1 MHVRVKSDIKLL
13 DMNGTPRQCCR
24 LLLFFLFCSFR
35 ICLFINTPGNRRGM
49 LPLSVITVSQPLLH
63 LSPNS
68 FKLPSLGP
76 RQQDD
81 TLFSSLGTFFLEHSF
96 PHDSVVLF
104 FFWFHPFSVLFSV
117 HSKHLLL
124 MPFNTILKRIA
135 LPVSWRGLLGSSLL
149 CLLSFKR

>member
-1 MHVRVKSDIKLL
+1 MDGNPPNAVDSSY
-13 DMNGTPRQCCR
+13 
-24 LLLFFLFCSFR
+24 FFLFCSFR
-35 ICLFINTPGNRRGM
+35 ICLFITQPGNRREM
-49 LPLSVITVSQPLLH
+49 LPPSDITVSQPLLH

-81 TLFSSLGTFFLEHSF
+81 TLFSSLGTFFSEHRF

-104 FFWFHPFSVLFSV
+104 FFWFHPLSVLFSV

-135 LPVSWRGLLGSSLL
+135 LPASWRGLLGSSLL

>member
-1 MHVRVKSDIKLL
+1 MAPPANAVGSSYFFSSV
-13 DMNGTPRQCCR
+13 
-24 LLLFFLFCSFR
+24 LFVYASSL
-35 ICLFINTPGNRRGM
+35 TQPGNRRGM
-49 LPLSVITVSQPLLH
+49 LPPSDITVSQPLLH

-104 FFWFHPFSVLFSV
+104 FFWFHPLSVLFSV

-135 LPVSWRGLLGSSLL
+135 LPASWRGLLGSSVL

>member
-1 MHVRVKSDIKLL
+1 
-13 DMNGTPRQCCR
+13 MNGIPRQCCVDSSYFFSSV
-24 LLLFFLFCSFR
+24 LFVYASSL
-35 ICLFINTPGNRRGM
+35 TPPGNRRGM
-49 LPLSVITVSQPLLH
+49 LPLSVVTVSQPLLHH

-135 LPVSWRGLLGSSLL
+135 LPASWRGLLGFSLL